1 MQVMVETYSGYGGVE
16 MPRRF
21 RFGGRKIEVIENI
34 DQWPGP
40 GYRYFEVKDEDGNL
54 YILRHD
60 ELRAEWDLTMFQS
73 ARAPLNSLKIKK

>member
-1 MQVMVETYSGYGGVE
+1 MVETYTGYSGIE

-21 RFGGRKIEVIENI
+21 RFDGREIEIAENI

-40 GYRYFEVKDEDGNL
+40 NYCYFQVKDSDGNL

-60 ELRAEWDLTMFQS
+60 ELRAEWELTMFQS
-73 ARAPLNSLKIKK
+73 RQAGAEPA

>member
-1 MQVMVETYSGYGGVE
+1 MRVMVETYAGYGGVQ

-21 RFGGRKIEVIENI
+21 RFDGREIEVAENI

-40 GYRYFEVKDEDGNL
+40 DYCYFQVKDSDGNM

-60 ELRAEWDLTMFQS
+60 QRRAEWELTLFQS
-73 ARAPLNSLKIKK
+73 GQVGLDSLKA